1 MRILRSHAHAAQPW
15 LFAALNTAKRLPH
28 ATASR
33 YRHHPIRS
41 FSILGHLGMEV
52 RSNRKRRKPVR
63 SLPLRRKIMDGFG
76 RPRHKGK
83 PPEETPGLSRMDCA
97 SLRDE
102 EGIS

>member
-1 MRILRSHAHAAQPW
+1 MAFRRTEHCKETSGMP
-15 LFAALNTAKRLPH
+15 PH
-28 ATASR
+28 LDTGIIPYDLSPFSATSVWKSVQ
-33 YRHHPIRS
+33 I
-41 FSILGHLGMEV
+41 E
-52 RSNRKRRKPVR
+52 KERKPV
-63 SLPLRRKIMDGFG
+63 LPLRRKIMDGFG